1 MAMCILNKENLMF
14 PKGIDS
20 GLVKVE
26 EFLTKVLGI
35 IIRCFA
41 VWYFSRTRQTDI
53 VYIDLILKGL

>member
-1 MAMCILNKENLMF
+1 MQSILEFSLALKQQMAMYILNKENLMF

-35 IIRCFA
+35 IIRCFS
-41 VWYFSRTRQTDI
+41 V
-53 VYIDLILKGL
+53 